1 MKTNYTGLVGDVGGA
16 NARLVGVGEAKVLA
30 LFGDAA

>member
-1 MKTNYTGLVGDVGGA
+1 MKTNYTSDVGGA

>member
-1 MKTNYTGLVGDVGGA
+1 VKINYTGLVGDVGGA
-16 NARLVGVGEAKVLA
+16 NASLVGVGEAKVLA